1 MCISIDFNARPSKSA
16 LIYQISFPCSD
27 AVNFPLITSFS
38 IHSKPSCKDPVCQTD
53 RDLPY
58 ILSWGKTSDEGGSS
72 FHAAGCPLWR
82 KSYIQTDCGGVD
94 VETSFHGWIV
104 NFNTETYEY
113 SYSFNNPSL
122 ISKSHRLFYWNNV
135 SGITNENHT
144 GSFFIQ
150 QTD

>member
-1 MCISIDFNARPSKSA
+1 MCSPIDFNATPVS
-16 LIYQISFPCSD
+16 IFQMSFLYSE
-27 AVNFPLITSFS
+27 FS
-38 IHSKPSCKDPVCQTD
+38 ITKILCPSTVNVPAKIPCVRLIEIYLTSSAS
-53 RDLPY
+53 
-58 ILSWGKTSDEGGSS
+58 SWSCDKAGSS
-72 FHAAGCPLWR
+72 FRADVHCEGKVTHR
-82 KSYIQTDCGGVD
+82 TECGVG
-94 VETSFHGWIV
+94 VETSLHGRIV